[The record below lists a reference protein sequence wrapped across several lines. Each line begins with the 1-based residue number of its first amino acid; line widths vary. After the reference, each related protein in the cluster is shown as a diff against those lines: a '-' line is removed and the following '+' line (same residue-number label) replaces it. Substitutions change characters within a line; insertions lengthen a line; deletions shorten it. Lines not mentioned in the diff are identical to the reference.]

1 MNLPTTVVGTYI
13 ARKDILKTYLHSS
26 VYLSMIKSKETKK
39 NKLNGYEASF
49 KLNVVQFTHTCGD
62 NYIMACA
69 A

>member
-1 MNLPTTVVGTYI
+1 MNLPTTVVGAYI
-13 ARKDILKTYLHSS
+13 ARKDILKTDLHSS
-26 VYLSMIKSKETKK
+26 VYLSMIKSKETK